1 MSEGNSHGV
10 WGNSFAAPRLVGI
23 ASPMKAAGKQ
33 PRFADLGK
41 NCAVLVVN
49 EIAVAT
55 AKPARRGGC
64 AVLMLHGM
72 KRGAPHRGVA
82 TGNESAL

>member
-1 MSEGNSHGV
+1 MGFGEMASTT
-10 WGNSFAAPRLVGI
+10 PRLVRI
-23 ASPMKAAGKQ
+23 ASPVKAAGKQ

-41 NCAVLVVN
+41 NCAVWVVN

-55 AKPARRGGC
+55 ALC

-72 KRGAPHRGVA
+72 KRGTPHRGVA
-82 TGNESAL
+82 TENESAL